1 MANTLSIDQIGV
13 LVQSIAEQATGRAVM
28 APKNTKDFVTVAQTA
43 LLSGTEQVMNAM
55 SQLLSRTIY
64 ARRNA
69 YNAALNILVTDEQGY
84 GNHVRKINAIDTAF
98 EEDPHYTLV
107 DGQSIDMYKI
117 RKPKVLQTNF
127 YGAQAFIK
135 SITIFEDQVNT
146 ALSGPDEFQ
155 RFLGLVLGNM
165 QDQIEQVMEE
175 MARLTVAN
183 FIAAKVE
190 CDPTNVIDLLALYN
204 EETGLS
210 LTAQSVKQPAN
221 YGPFIQWVYGKMQV
235 FSERLKERNI
245 LRHVNISGYP
255 ISRHTPGEDQRLILY
270 SGETAMIN
278 AAALPGIFHESDLKL
293 PRRYE
298 PVTYWQAP
306 GDENERREIY
316 VAPSYLDISTG
327 AVVSGSAK
335 SYSNIFGVL
344 YDRDAMGLT
353 RVHQRTYRTPFNTTG
368 EYSNVDHHFTCRWWN
383 DLTENAYV
391 FTIGPVSPHDR

>member
-13 LVQSIAEQATGRAVM
+13 LVQSIAEQATGHAVM
-28 APKNTKDFVTVAQTA
+28 APKNTKEFVAVAQTA

-69 YNAALNILVTDEQGY
+69 YNAALDILVTDEQGY

-98 EEDPHYTLV
+98 EEDPHYNLV
-107 DGQSIDMYKI
+107 DGASIDMYKI
-117 RKPKVLQTNF
+117 RKPKILQTNF
-127 YGAQAFIK
+127 YGAQTFLK

-155 RFLGLVLGNM
+155 RFLGLALGNM
-165 QDQIEQVMEE
+165 QDQIEQVLEE
-175 MARLTVAN
+175 MARATIAN
-183 FIAAKVE
+183 FIAAKTIT
-190 CDPTNVIDLLALYN
+190 DSRNVIHLLTLYN
-204 EETGLS
+204 SETDLS
-210 LTAQSVKQPAN
+210 LTAQTVKQPAN

-235 FSERLKERNI
+235 FSDRLTERTVLN
-245 LRHVNISGYP
+245 HVNLTGYP
-255 ISRHTPGEDQRLILY
+255 IPRHTPAEDQRLVLY
-270 SGETAMIN
+270 SADMAMIN

-298 PVTYWQAP
+298 AVSYWQSP
-306 GDENERREIY
+306 EDGNRDEIS
-316 VAPSYLDISTG
+316 VLPSYIDASG
-327 AVVSGSAK
+327 AVVNAGTATELD
-335 SYSNIFGVL
+335 NVFGVL
-344 YDRDAMGLT
+344 YDRDAMGVT

-383 DLTENAYV
+383 DLTENAFV
-391 FTIGPVSPHDR
+391 FMMD

>member
-43 LLSGTEQVMNAM
+43 LLSGTENVMNAM

-69 YNAALNILVTDEQGY
+69 YNAALDILVTDEQGY

-98 EEDPHYTLV
+98 EEDPHYNLV
-107 DGQSIDMYKI
+107 DGASIDMYKI

-127 YGAQAFIK
+127 YGAQTFMK

-183 FIAAKVE
+183 FIAGKYE
-190 CDPTNVIDLLALYN
+190 CDQNNVIDLLALYN
-204 EETGLS
+204 LETNQSLS
-210 LTAQSVKQPAN
+210 GEVVRQPAN
-221 YGPFIQWVYGKMQV
+221 YAPFIQWVYGKMQL

-245 LRHVNISGYP
+245 LRHANISGSP

-270 SGETAMIN
+270 SGEMAMIN

-298 PVTYWQAP
+298 TVTYWQAP
-306 GDENERREIY
+306 GEEEYQRRGVE
-316 VAPSYLDISTG
+316 VAPSYLNTSTG
-327 AVVSGSAK
+327 GIVNGSSK
-335 SYSNIFGVL
+335 FYSNIFGVL

-368 EYSNVDHHFTCRWWN
+368 EYSNIDHHFTCRWWN
-383 DLTENAYV
+383 DFTENAFV
-391 FTIGPVSPHDR
+391 FTLGPIIED